1 MANETERHTYT
12 DWRPATTVGMVVLAI
27 LVLVLLV
34 LLIAAAN
41 QQQPFLM
48 AVIVVMFGLVA
59 GAFAAVVQRL
69 NAAHRRDLIE
79 VIKAQAPHA
88 RASAPQVIDVPATR
102 TSTRALP
109 APEMPTTIFDF
120 DAQGQRVEIDP
131 AIADRFIRSCSGQVS
146 RERWTGANADYTA
159 AVAYFSR
166 TGALVKDGSG
176 WRWADHITG
185 DSLRE
190 WSLRA
195 RGMVSG

>member
-69 NAAHRRDLIE
+69 NAAHRRE
-79 VIKAQAPHA
+79 VHVQPECQADPDGRPH
-88 RASAPQVIDVPATR
+88 RQKHMGSREPHR
-102 TSTRALP
+102 SSR
-109 APEMPTTIFDF
+109 
-120 DAQGQRVEIDP
+120 P
-131 AIADRFIRSCSGQVS
+131 AIEG
-146 RERWTGANADYTA
+146 
-159 AVAYFSR
+159 
-166 TGALVKDGSG
+166 
-176 WRWADHITG
+176 
-185 DSLRE
+185 
-190 WSLRA
+190 
-195 RGMVSG
+195 